1 MAMETGM
8 TKNAN
13 MTKLQDVDFS
23 LKFGLS
29 VNKLVEALGVTRTHP
44 KAAGTTLK
52 LYKVNGQLEDG
63 TVAEGETIPLSEYST
78 TYETIGEVTL
88 KKYRKKTTDKA
99 ISEKSYKQAV
109 IDTDN
114 KMVQDIQK
122 EIRKQLFG
130 FLAQGTST
138 ASGVGVQ
145 GALAKAWG
153 KLQILFEDN
162 EVEMVHFM
170 NQMDVANY
178 LSTVPVTTQSAFG
191 MTYIE
196 NFLGIG
202 TVILNS
208 SVPQGTIY
216 STAKENI
223 VLYYIPVS
231 GSDLGEAFD
240 FVTDETGYIGVHH
253 QADYDNMTFGTTA
266 VCGVGLFAENLA
278 GVVKTTIA
286 AA

>member
-1 MAMETGM
+1 MAMATGTTQSSNL
-8 TKNAN
+8 TKV
-13 MTKLQDVDFS
+13 QDVDFS
-23 LKFGLS
+23 LKFGYS
-29 VNKLVEALGVTRTHP
+29 VGKLMEALGVTRSIP

-52 LYKVNGQLEDG
+52 VYKVDG
-63 TVAEGETIPLSEYST
+63 TLKDGEVGEGETIPLSEYST
-78 TYETIGEVTL
+78 TYTAIGEATL
-88 KKYRKKTTDKA
+88 RKYRKTTTDKA

-109 IDTDN
+109 VDTDN
-114 KMVQDIQK
+114 KMVQDIQRG
-122 EIRKQLFG
+122 IRKQLFD
-130 FLAQGTST
+130 FLAMGTGT
-138 ASGVGVQ
+138 ASGADLQ
-145 GALAKAWG
+145 GALAQAWG
-153 KLQILFEDN
+153 KLQILFEDDD
-162 EVEMVHFM
+162 VEMIHFI
-170 NQMDVANY
+170 NQMDVAEY
-178 LSTVPVTTQSAFG
+178 LSKAPVTTQSAFG

-196 NFLGIG
+196 NFLGLG

-208 SVPQGTIY
+208 AVPQGTIY

-278 GVVKTTIA
+278 GIVKATVSA
-286 AA
+286 A